1 MFHLRSP
8 RIVWL
13 WLRAWQRLLSLLFR
27 VGGWPVGGRLAG
39 GWVGGGIGTKASPSI
54 LLWLRALQHVNILVI
69 IDSAQKAK
77 LVHSTKFALK
87 ITKARDTPTYSCQVR
102 GCSGSCIA

>member
-1 MFHLRSP
+1 M
-8 RIVWL
+8 
-13 WLRAWQRLLSLLFR
+13 
-27 VGGWPVGGRLAG
+27 AG
-39 GWVGGGIGTKASPSI
+39 GWLEELELKQA
-54 LLWLRALQHVNILVI
+54 LRFKQHVNILVI